1 MYFNYSRQDS
11 IGYIKLKS
19 PAGNSMQNP
28 VLTDMEELKDFLNS
42 GIKAAIITGEGHHF
56 SSGADVNS
64 IGRMITDPRKFEEDL
79 NYGNEILEVIRDA
92 GIPTL
97 AAIKGAC
104 LGGGLELA
112 LACTFRFVTPNSIL
126 GFPEAGIGLMP
137 GFGGTVTDLIPRSLL
152 VKLILNA
159 HTISGEEALE
169 AGLAQECWHT
179 KELMEKS
186 EKFLHTLV
194 EHRSLKQIHYIMESI
209 SNSYKMDRDKA
220 LKRETELFIELAQNL
235 ET

>member
-1 MYFNYSRQDS
+1 MFFNYSQQDS
-11 IGYIKLKS
+11 IGYIRLKS
-19 PAGNSMQNP
+19 VAGNSMQNP
-28 VLTDMEELKDFLNS
+28 LLTEMEQLNNFFKS
-42 GIKAAIITGEGHHF
+42 GIKAVIITGEGHHF
-56 SSGADVNS
+56 SSGADIDS
-64 IGRMITDPRKFEEDL
+64 IGKMIKDPQKFEEDL
-79 NYGNEILEVIRDA
+79 NYGNEILEIIRDA
-92 GIPTL
+92 PIPTL

-169 AGLAQECWHT
+169 AGLALECWHT
-179 KELMEKS
+179 KELMERS
-186 EKFLHTLV
+186 EQFLHNLV
-194 EHRSLKQIHYIMESI
+194 EHRSLEQIRYIMESL

-220 LKRETELFIELAQNL
+220 LKRETELFIKLAKKL
-235 ET
+235 EN